1 MQTPI
6 YKKQS
11 NENVIG
17 IELVVTW
24 RCNWHCD
31 YCCVD
36 THNRPTLTMDEVKA
50 KLDKVILGYNVTL
63 SGGEVGSMKRK
74 DIEYILNELEKKDCR
89 PSINTNGLFIKRYRD
104 LLTRFDT
111 ILYHCSEDM
120 NLDDEIIIDPEL
132 NLQYLLI
139 VTDNNFDRL
148 EPFLAKYPQIQFH
161 LVSATNPKGITGVV
175 LSPRL
180 KNKMI
185 AKFHNRMSDESKK
198 RVFIEK
204 DFNSILYL

>member
-1 MQTPI
+1 MAIHAQE
-6 YKKQS
+6 K
-11 NENVIG
+11 E

-24 RCNWHCD
+24 VCNWHCN

-50 KLDKVILGYNVTL
+50 KLDKVIPGYNVTL
-63 SGGEVGSMKRK
+63 SGGEVGSMKRS
-74 DIEYILNELEKKDCR
+74 DIEYILDDLEKKNCR

-104 LLTRFDT
+104 LLPRFEH

-120 NLDDEIIIDPEL
+120 ELDDNIIIDPTL

-139 VTDNNFDRL
+139 VTDKNYKNL
-148 EPFLAKYPQIQFH
+148 KPFLDKYKDIQFH
-161 LVSATNPKGITGVV
+161 LVAATNPEGINGVI

-180 KNKMI
+180 KNKMLT
-185 AKFHNRMSDESKK
+185 KFYSRMSEESKT

-204 DFNSILYL
+204 DFNSIIYL